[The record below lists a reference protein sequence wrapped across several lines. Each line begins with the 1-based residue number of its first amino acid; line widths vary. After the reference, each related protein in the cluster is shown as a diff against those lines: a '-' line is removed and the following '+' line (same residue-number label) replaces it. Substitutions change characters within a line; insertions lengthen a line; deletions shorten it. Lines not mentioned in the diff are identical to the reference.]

1 MSPDPPREDSGE
13 DENRLRRF
21 SGEFMEGM
29 MNDDEFFIIAPD
41 APYEMDVEEE
51 SEYSDSS
58 DDDGANGGREA
69 STSQMSSSSH
79 EASSIPRRRVELLQG
94 SDGDVLL
101 EGQSRGRYRLL
112 IPFPAST
119 IIEDNPESGTSS
131 NAQSISSDN
140 QAHSSG
146 SSSSNNAPQM
156 EVHESSSD
164 HSQRAI
170 KNQASDAATCDQ
182 VRYFKTS

>member
-29 MNDDEFFIIAPD
+29 INDDEFFIIAPD
-41 APYEMDVEEE
+41 APYEMDMEEE
-51 SEYSDSS
+51 SEYSDS

-69 STSQMSSSSH
+69 STSQVPSAH
-79 EASSIPRRRVELLQG
+79 EGNSIPQQRVELVEG
-94 SDGDVLL
+94 SEGEVLL

-112 IPFPAST
+112 IPFPTST
-119 IIEDNPESGTSS
+119 IVDDNPESDAS
-131 NAQSISSDN
+131 NAQSITSDN

-146 SSSSNNAPQM
+146 SSNNNAPQV
-156 EVHESSSD
+156 EVHESSSTQ
-164 HSQRAI
+164 SQGAI
-170 KNQASDAATCDQ
+170 ANPATDAAASCDE
-182 VRYFKTS
+182 VR